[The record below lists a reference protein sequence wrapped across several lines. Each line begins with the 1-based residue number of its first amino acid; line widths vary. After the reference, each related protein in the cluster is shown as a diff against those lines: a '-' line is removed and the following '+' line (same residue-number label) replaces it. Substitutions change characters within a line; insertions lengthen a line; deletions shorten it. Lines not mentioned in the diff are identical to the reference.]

1 MFYVYILKSEVNS
14 SYYVGC
20 TSDIEKRL
28 KLHNSG
34 QVSSTKRFTPWTM
47 IYNEQYD
54 NLGKARSRELQIKSW
69 KKRSAIERLINNA
82 AMAPTHN

>member
-1 MFYVYILKSEVNS
+1 MFYVYILKSALNS

-20 TSDIEKRL
+20 TGDLSERL

-34 QVSSTKRFTPWTM
+34 QVNSTKRYAPWTM
-47 IYNEQYD
+47 VYSEKYN
-54 NLGKARSRELQIKSW
+54 NLNEARLRELQIKSW

-82 AMAPTHN
+82 AMV